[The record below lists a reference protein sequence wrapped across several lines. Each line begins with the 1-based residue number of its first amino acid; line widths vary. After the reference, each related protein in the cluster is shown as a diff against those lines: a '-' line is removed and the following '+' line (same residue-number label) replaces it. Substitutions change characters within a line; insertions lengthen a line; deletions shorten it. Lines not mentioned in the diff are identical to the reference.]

1 MGKDLVNRKKCDN
14 EVHKVRF
21 FRGPVRDTCMGV
33 YHRSWI
39 HTCMRSTR
47 AGPLKYKFVRTADKT
62 NNNSTRDAIFH
73 TPEVNNYSLHMNNY
87 HSLTGQLNRISTY
100 NFISALYSRLR
111 SNVI

>member
-1 MGKDLVNRKKCDN
+1 MHGCVASI
-14 EVHKVRF
+14 V
-21 FRGPVRDTCMGV
+21 DTHV
-33 YHRSWI
+33 W
-39 HTCMRSTR
+39 RSTR